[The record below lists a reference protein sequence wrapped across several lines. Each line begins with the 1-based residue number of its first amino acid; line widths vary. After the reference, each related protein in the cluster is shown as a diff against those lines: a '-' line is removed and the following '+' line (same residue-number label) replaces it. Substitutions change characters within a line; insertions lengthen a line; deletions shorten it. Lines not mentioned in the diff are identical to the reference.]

1 MHSRT
6 ITTMLLPL
14 LMLAAVLML
23 TACGTT
29 TLISATDPA
38 RRDLCERAWKPVTYS
53 SQDTPET
60 QLQARQNNAAYDS
73 YCKGKGK

>member
-1 MHSRT
+1 MLSRT
-6 ITTMLLPL
+6 ITMMLALL
-14 LMLAAVLML
+14 LMLAAGSTL
-23 TACGTT
+23 TGCGTT

-53 SQDTPET
+53 NRDTQET

-73 YCKGKGK
+73 YCEGRK

>member
-1 MHSRT
+1 MK
-6 ITTMLLPL
+6 TTSKMLLTLPT
-14 LMLAAVLML
+14 LAIVLML
-23 TACGTT
+23 TGCGTT

-53 SQDTPET
+53 SRDTQET

-73 YCKGKGK
+73 YCKGRK